1 MKTGDLLIHISTGKL
16 YEVAAQAESVVLLS
30 DKQMEMDFVD
40 LKSNISTNYLTP
52 TNLAKLICGIDL
64 QES

>member
-1 MKTGDLLIHISTGKL
+1 VKTGDLLIRISTGKL
-16 YEVAAQAESVVLLS
+16 YEVSSHAGSVVLLA

-40 LKSNISTNYLTP
+40 LKSNLSTNYLAP

>member
-1 MKTGDLLIHISTGKL
+1 MKTGDLLIQISTGRL
-16 YEVAAQAESVVLLS
+16 CEVAAQAESVVLLA
-30 DKQMEMDFVD
+30 DKQMEIDFVD
-40 LKSNISTNYLTP
+40 LKSNLPTNYLAP